1 MKQAGGPTLIVVA
14 GPNGAG
20 KSTLAKVQG
29 IPVVDPDIEA
39 ARSRSNIAG
48 GRATIARIRRMIHL
62 QESFALE
69 TTLAG
74 RNGLSA
80 MRSARDAGFSI
91 VIFYVGIDSAG
102 DCLER
107 IKRRVTL
114 GGHDVPA
121 NDVRRRYSR
130 SLKNLP
136 EAVRTADKAFLFDNT
151 DTGEPQF
158 VASYDGG
165 MLLERGSIGPD
176 WFSQLGVV

>member
-1 MKQAGGPTLIVVA
+1 
-14 GPNGAG
+14 
-20 KSTLAKVQG
+20 
-29 IPVVDPDIEA
+29 
-39 ARSRSNIAG
+39 
-48 GRATIARIRRMIHL
+48 MIDL
-62 QESFALE
+62 QDSFALE

-80 MRSARDAGFSI
+80 TRSARDAGFSI
-91 VIFYVGIDSAG
+91 VLFYVGIDSAE

-121 NDVRRRYSR
+121 SDVRRRYVR

-136 EAVRTADKAFLFDNT
+136 EALRTSDRAFLFDNT

-158 VASYDGG
+158 IASYELGI
-165 MLLERGSIGPD
+165 LSERGPAGPD
-176 WFSQLGVV
+176 WFNQLGLDISA